1 VISIKS
7 PVLALVAAA
16 GCLLAAQNIACAAAT
31 PAPSATEPNVLK
43 KLVDDKAPAMVSIKF
58 IMKGEGAERE
68 EETTG
73 VIIEATGL
81 VLTSNNAFGGMM
93 ARFGGNA
100 GTPTDIK
107 VLVGDDNQGVKAKII
122 ARDTELGLAW
132 VQTDDQPSKPYPFV
146 DFASGTDAKLGDPIY
161 MVSLMGK
168 FFDRAPMV
176 AEAHVGAVVKKPRN
190 LIIPS
195 IGLAGGEF
203 GIPVFDAAGK
213 PVGISTL
220 ILPDQDEM
228 EGGDPRSALR
238 GVTGGMVL
246 PSKDVVE
253 ATAKA
258 KENAKKN
265 PPAADAGDAD
275 DKKSDAGGAKGD
287 DKPKAEP
294 PKTSPK

>member
-1 VISIKS
+1 
-7 PVLALVAAA
+7 
-16 GCLLAAQNIACAAAT
+16 
-31 PAPSATEPNVLK
+31 
-43 KLVDDKAPAMVSIKF
+43 MVSIKF
-58 IMKGEGAERE
+58 IMKGEQREAE

-73 VIIEATGL
+73 VIIEPTGL
-81 VLTSNNAFGGMM
+81 ILASNNAFGGMM
-93 ARFGGNA
+93 ARFGGSA

-132 VQTDDQPSKPYPFV
+132 IQTEDPPAKPYTAV
-146 DFASGTDAKLGDPIY
+146 DFSAGADAKMGDPIY

-176 AEAHVGAVVKKPRN
+176 AEAHVGALVKKPRT

-203 GIPVFDAAGK
+203 GLPVFDASGR

-220 ILPDQDEM
+220 ILPDQEEM

-238 GVTGGMVL
+238 GITGGMIL
-246 PSKDVVE
+246 PAKDVVE
-253 ATAKA
+253 ATARA

-265 PPAADAGDAD
+265 PPAAENGD
-275 DKKSDAGGAKGD
+275 DKKDADKPKD
-287 DKPKAEP
+287 DKPKPDEKPKLPP
-294 PKTSPK
+294 PK

>member
-1 VISIKS
+1 MISIKR
-7 PVLALVAAA
+7 PVLALIAAA
-16 GCLLAAQNIACAAAT
+16 GCLLAAQGLAPAAPT
-31 PAPSATEPNVLK
+31 STEPSVLK

-58 IMKGEGAERE
+58 IMKGEQREAE

-73 VIIEATGL
+73 VIIEPTGL
-81 VLTSNNAFGGMM
+81 ILTSNNAFGGMM
-93 ARFGGNA
+93 ARFGGSA

-132 VQTDDQPSKPYPFV
+132 VQTDDPPAKPYAAI
-146 DFASGTDAKLGDPIY
+146 DFSAGAEAKLGDPIY

-176 AEAHVGAVVKKPRN
+176 AEAHVGAMVKKPRT

-203 GIPVFDAAGK
+203 GIPVFDAGGR

-238 GVTGGMVL
+238 GITGGMIL
-246 PSKDVVE
+246 PAKDVVE
-253 ATAKA
+253 ATARA

-265 PPAADAGDAD
+265 PPAADSPD
-275 DKKSDAGGAKGD
+275 DKKDADKPADKPKSD
-287 DKPKAEP
+287 DKPKLAP
-294 PKTSPK
+294 PK